1 VRKPAAPKVLLIT
14 KWDRIDFRDPLMK
27 SSPVERIERAET
39 LLRILCHVTPHVI
52 KEKKRTGK
60 SESFQPQVDILNNKN
75 TIVAYGWPEIQA
87 SGLSRLYAMI
97 ITSLTSCV
105 IMGLIYG
112 VG

>member
-1 VRKPAAPKVLLIT
+1 
-14 KWDRIDFRDPLMK
+14 MK